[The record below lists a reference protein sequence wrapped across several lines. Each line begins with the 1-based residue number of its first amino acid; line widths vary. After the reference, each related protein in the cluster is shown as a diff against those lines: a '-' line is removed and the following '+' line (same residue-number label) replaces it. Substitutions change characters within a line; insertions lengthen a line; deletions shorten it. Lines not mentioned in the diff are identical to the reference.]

1 MNLTDAIKE
10 AYEHAPAN
18 LTYYDTLEIACAE
31 MGDAIRVVVSHQELT
46 TNDGTFLPVPTIDFS
61 LPETAGSVRGKMTIR
76 VPGVPLVVR
85 EKVRLAALARSP
97 ITVKYRQYLEG
108 EMEADAE
115 LPALLSVTDIRETWA
130 GIEITAMLPDLV
142 GAYFPRRL
150 MTWDAL
156 FNAPFDTVRI
166 TNQYIELLEQN
177 FHPARITQQY
187 IELLTHEPDV
197 AARVTTNYI
206 ELLVKVPAV

>member
-1 MNLTDAIKE
+1 MNLTDAIRE

-61 LPETAGSVRGKMTIR
+61 LPETAGSVRGQMTIR

-156 FNAPFDTVRI
+156 FNAPFDTARVTQQYVEILEQKLYPARI
-166 TNQYIELLEQN
+166 TNQYNEILVQEPISTGRVTN
-177 FHPARITQQY
+177 QY
-187 IELLTHEPDV
+187 IEV
-197 AARVTTNYI
+197 
-206 ELLVKVPAV
+206 LVSVP

>member
-1 MNLTDAIKE
+1 VNLTDAIKE
-10 AYEHAPAN
+10 AYEHAPAD

-61 LPETAGSVRGKMTIR
+61 LPETAGSVRGQMTIR

-156 FNAPFDTVRI
+156 FNAPFDTARVTQQYVEILEQKLYPARI
-166 TNQYIELLEQN
+166 TNQYNEILVQEPISTGRVTN
-177 FHPARITQQY
+177 QY
-187 IELLTHEPDV
+187 IEV
-197 AARVTTNYI
+197 
-206 ELLVKVPAV
+206 LVSVP

>member
-10 AYEHAPAN
+10 AYEHAPAD

-61 LPETAGSVRGKMTIR
+61 LPETAGSVRGQMTIR

-156 FNAPFDTVRI
+156 FNAPFDTARVTQSYTEILAQAFHPARV
-166 TNQYIELLEQN
+166 TQNYTELLIQQLDAA
-177 FHPARITQQY
+177 ARITQQY
-187 IELLTHEPDV
+187 AEVLISV
-197 AARVTTNYI
+197 
-206 ELLVKVPAV
+206 

>member
-61 LPETAGSVRGKMTIR
+61 LPETAGSVRGQMTIR

-156 FNAPFDTVRI
+156 FNAPFDTARVTQSYTEILAQAFHPARV
-166 TNQYIELLEQN
+166 TQNYTELLIQQLDAA
-177 FHPARITQQY
+177 ARITQQY
-187 IELLTHEPDV
+187 AEVLISV
-197 AARVTTNYI
+197 
-206 ELLVKVPAV
+206 